1 MKRKIAFL
9 IIAALA
15 LTSFSFVVP
24 ATVLAQG
31 NRCFYT
37 DTFSFYPNT
46 PFRLF
51 SSSHGAISDV
61 VISDGSGR
69 FTLTI
74 IVPFSGTA
82 QLQRFDGSAWTSTI
96 VNNVDIN
103 CTGANGEFPSTD
115 CNKVGVDISLPR
127 QSSAAYNV
135 TLTIFKNGV
144 GIYQETIT
152 VPVGAGNDTITREVV
167 LGTPANHE
175 DEYTYSVVCAS
186 SPNCVFGGYAQG
198 QLMYSGPMTRK
209 CEAPC
214 GPSSAGKPLGQMTA
228 SVPFYWAPQEGA
240 ASTFIAEAGK
250 TFKVLGTSG
259 NFTQVV
265 LACKAYWAPSS
276 AIAVIGN

>member
-115 CNKVGVDISLPR
+115 CNKVGLDISLPR
-127 QSSAAYNV
+127 QFSAAYNV

-152 VPVGAGNDTITREVV
+152 VPSGSGTIIKEVV

-175 DEYTYSVVCAS
+175 DQYTYSVVCAS
-186 SPNCVFGGYAQG
+186 SSCAFDSYTLGE
-198 QLMYSGPMTRK
+198 LMYSGPMARK

-214 GPSSAGKPLGQMTA
+214 GLSLVGKPLGLMTA
-228 SVPFYWAPQEGA
+228 SVPFHWAPQEGA

-265 LACKAYWAPSS
+265 LACKAYWVPSS
-276 AIAVIGN
+276 AIQIVGN